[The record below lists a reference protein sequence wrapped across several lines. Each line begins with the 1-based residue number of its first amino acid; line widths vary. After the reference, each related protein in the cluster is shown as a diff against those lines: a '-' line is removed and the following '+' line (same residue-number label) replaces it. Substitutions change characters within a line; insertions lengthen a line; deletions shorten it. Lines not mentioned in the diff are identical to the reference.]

1 MIRRPCAC
9 VRVHVRGERCATDQ
23 GNTRTPAAPGLFAEQ
38 MPQRRNFREKP
49 ETRLCTPVGP
59 LLSSRRPPASA
70 TRGLPCANG
79 SLFFFL
85 RSFGGCWG
93 MELTISPP
101 RHPGITACSAA
112 PRTRRTRCPSACL
125 LSRRSMKLRP
135 TNRGVV
141 LPSWWSFHP
150 SFAQL
155 ESDYCQGGPPSTYR
169 WVM

>member
-1 MIRRPCAC
+1 MC
-9 VRVHVRGERCATDQ
+9 VAS
-23 GNTRTPAAPGLFAEQ
+23 AAP
-38 MPQRRNFREKP
+38 R
-49 ETRLCTPVGP
+49 TRATLGP
-59 LLSSRRPPASA
+59 LPPRVSSRNRCHSGVTFGKNLKLVGALRWGRGFPRAAHLPPPPGASHA
-70 TRGLPCANG
+70 RTGPC
-79 SLFFFL
+79 FFF

-93 MELTISPP
+93 MGLTISPP

-112 PRTRRTRCPSACL
+112 PRTRTRRPSACL
-125 LSRRSMKLRP
+125 LSRWSMKIGP

-155 ESDYCQGGPPSTYR
+155 ESDYCSGGPPSTYR